1 MNYLWIQSFIVAAKT
16 CNFRKA
22 AEHLNLSQP
31 SITVHIH
38 ELEDFLQVKLFKREK
53 NRVRL
58 TEAGKAF
65 LIEAEEISNQL
76 ENSLERFHL
85 LQKGYRD
92 KCMIA
97 ITPMMVETILPHLIQ
112 TIS

>member
-1 MNYLWIQSFIVAAKT
+1 M
-16 CNFRKA
+16 
-22 AEHLNLSQP
+22 
-31 SITVHIH
+31 
-38 ELEDFLQVKLFKREK
+38 
-53 NRVRL
+53 RL

-92 KCMIA
+92 KRMIA